1 VFGDY
6 QVVDGDIGQLNFEI
20 ERESGEIPQE
30 NLMNPNF
37 RQKTTP
43 FLVIAY

>member
-20 ERESGEIPQE
+20 ERESGENPQE
-30 NLMNPNF
+30 NLMNLILDKKQP
-37 RQKTTP
+37 P
-43 FLVIAY
+43 S